1 MPKSPVFT
9 IRFGER
15 RTAKALTVSPDGDPE
30 QVIQHFRLAVPSPA
44 IFVSGGAAGMTD
56 EDYALT
62 EVIVQ
67 KAIAPFAQQHG
78 VTLID
83 GGTNAGVMK
92 MLGDVRQKR
101 RYRFPL
107 IGVAPRLKIEYPG
120 FANPA
125 AEAQLHQGHSHF
137 VLVESDSWGKE
148 SRTIV
153 DLTRA
158 ISQRQQPML
167 GILINGGKIAEHDIY
182 LATSVGEDSVP
193 VLVLDGS
200 GRKADEVSTAVKT
213 GKTSSKIIRAI
224 VKGGRIDLVNIHGG
238 ADAMLNKLSSHFGV
252 VRS

>member
-1 MPKSPVFT
+1 
-9 IRFGER
+9 
-15 RTAKALTVSPDGDPE
+15 
-30 QVIQHFRLAVPSPA
+30 
-44 IFVSGGAAGMTD
+44 
-56 EDYALT
+56 
-62 EVIVQ
+62 
-67 KAIAPFAQQHG
+67 
-78 VTLID
+78 
-83 GGTNAGVMK
+83 
-92 MLGDVRQKR
+92 VRQKR

-238 ADAMLNKLSSHFGV
+238 ADAMLDKLNRHFGV

>member
-1 MPKSPVFT
+1 
-9 IRFGER
+9 
-15 RTAKALTVSPDGDPE
+15 
-30 QVIQHFRLAVPSPA
+30 
-44 IFVSGGAAGMTD
+44 
-56 EDYALT
+56 
-62 EVIVQ
+62 
-67 KAIAPFAQQHG
+67 
-78 VTLID
+78 
-83 GGTNAGVMK
+83 
-92 MLGDVRQKR
+92 VRQKR